1 MVLSAT
7 LEMKAS
13 FNLKI
18 LLITVV
24 SQTLC
29 LDYHLWRKM
38 FRFGLSKQ
46 GYACRRRWSTQP
58 RIQRKNQKPFL
69 CFVKVAFKNSLKRD
83 WAKDGERIDMV
94 EF

>member
-1 MVLSAT
+1 MVRSAT

-18 LLITVV
+18 LVITVV

-38 FRFGLSKQ
+38 FRFRLSKQ
-46 GYACRRRWSTQP
+46 RYACRRRWSTQP
-58 RIQRKNQKPFL
+58 QIQRKNQKPFL
-69 CFVKVAFKNSLKRD
+69 CFVKQNTLKRD
-83 WAKDGERIDMV
+83 WAKDGECVDMV